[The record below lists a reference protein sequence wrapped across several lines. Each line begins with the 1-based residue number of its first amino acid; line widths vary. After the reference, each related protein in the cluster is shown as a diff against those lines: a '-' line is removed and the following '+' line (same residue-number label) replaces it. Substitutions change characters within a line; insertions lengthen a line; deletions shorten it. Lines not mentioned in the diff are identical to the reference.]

1 MMICHCNG
9 VSDRTVRNAVLAGA
23 DTLDQVARACG
34 AGRDCG
40 GCVDAIEEILEV
52 HAVPVLLKSA
62 S

>member
-9 VSDRTVRNAVLAGA
+9 ISDRTVRNAVLHGA
-23 DTLDQVARACG
+23 ADLDQVARACG

-40 GCVDAIEEILEV
+40 GCAEAIEEVLEAC
-52 HAVPVLLKSA
+52 AVPVLLKTA